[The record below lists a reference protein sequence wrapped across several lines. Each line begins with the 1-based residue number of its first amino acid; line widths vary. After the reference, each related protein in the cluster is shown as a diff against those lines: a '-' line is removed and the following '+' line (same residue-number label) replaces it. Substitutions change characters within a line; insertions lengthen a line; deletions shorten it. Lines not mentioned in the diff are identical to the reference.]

1 MTAAAF
7 ASTVH
12 IHNHRGVVFC
22 AGTIPITMPLGAGS
36 RGSGI
41 LDGRGSRGTRGVR
54 CPCIRGVAEE
64 LRSGSYK
71 ISTEGTNKMIVFVYP
86 IDAHKFE
93 EG

>member
-22 AGTIPITMPLGAGS
+22 AGTMPITMPLGAGS
-36 RGSGI
+36 RGGI
-41 LDGRGSRGTRGVR
+41 LDGRGSRGVR
-54 CPCIRGVAEE
+54 CPCIWGVAEE

>member
-1 MTAAAF
+1 
-7 ASTVH
+7 
-12 IHNHRGVVFC
+12 
-22 AGTIPITMPLGAGS
+22 MPLGAGS
-36 RGSGI
+36 RGGI
-41 LDGRGSRGTRGVR
+41 LDGRGSRGVR